1 MQLGVLATAR
11 SPRGRPRLLRAPP
24 WGPPPLLSHTHP
36 VLVVRSAQPNRRNR
50 PPFTP
55 PPPPDPSA
63 SPRNRL
69 SVRPESGERVA
80 AAEMESLAQRAA
92 LLRESLQK
100 SQQVTDAVVS
110 ILGSFDSRLTALD
123 SAMRPIQVRTHAVRT
138 AHENI
143 DRTLRSA
150 DVILTQF
157 DRTREAEREIQKG
170 PHENLQGF
178 LDAVDRLRSIER
190 FFSSN
195 RSYRS
200 SDGVLNHV
208 NALLSKALVRMEGE
222 FQNQLSQR
230 SKPMEP
236 DRLFDCLPSTL
247 RPSSESQP
255 EGGKNPSE
263 NQQNP
268 EAVVYSPPALIE
280 PKFVPLLSKLAQ
292 QLVQAGC
299 QQQCSEIYSEAR
311 SSALESSLKNL
322 GVEKLSKDEVQKMP
336 WEILESKIGNWIHFM
351 RIAVK
356 LLFAGERQL
365 CDQVFECS
373 QSLRDKCFA
382 AITKNSLATL
392 LSFGEAIAMSKRS
405 PEKLFVLLDMYEI
418 MCELQTEIDT
428 IFVGESGSQMRASAL
443 SLTKCLAQTAQKTFS
458 DFEEAVEKDAT
469 KNIHTD
475 GTVHPLTS
483 YVINYVKFLF
493 DYQSTLKQLF
503 QEFKE
508 DGTGSELAAV
518 TMKIMQALQNN
529 LEAKAKQ
536 YKDPALMHIFLMN
549 NIHYIVKSV
558 RRSEAKDLLG
568 DDWIQRH
575 RRIVQQNA
583 NQYRRIAWA
592 KVLQCLSGQG
602 LTSSGGSGHVGSD
615 GGNSSGA
622 SRTAVK
628 ERFRSFNVLFEE
640 IYHKQCG
647 WSVPDTEL
655 RESLRLA
662 VAEILLPAYRSFIKR
677 FGPLIENSKAP
688 GKYVKHTPEQ
698 LELLLGNLFEGKQE
712 RA

>member
-1 MQLGVLATAR
+1 
-11 SPRGRPRLLRAPP
+11 
-24 WGPPPLLSHTHP
+24 
-36 VLVVRSAQPNRRNR
+36 
-50 PPFTP
+50 
-55 PPPPDPSA
+55 
-63 SPRNRL
+63 
-69 SVRPESGERVA
+69 
-80 AAEMESLAQRAA
+80 MESLAQRAA

-110 ILGSFDSRLTALD
+110 ILGSFDSRLSALD

-170 PHENLQGF
+170 PHENLQAF

-208 NALLSKALVRMEGE
+208 NALLSKALVKMEGE

-255 EGGKNPSE
+255 DGGKNPSAGSQSE
-263 NQQNP
+263 NQQN
-268 EAVVYSPPALIE
+268 EAAVYSPPALIE

-311 SSALESSLKNL
+311 ASALESSLKNL

-428 IFVGESGSQMRASAL
+428 IFVGESCSQMRDSAL

-503 QEFKE
+503 QEFKKE

-529 LEAKAKQ
+529 LDAKAKQ

-575 RRIVQQNA
+575 RRVVQQNA
-583 NQYRRIAWA
+583 NQYRRIAWS
-592 KVLQCLSGQG
+592 KVLQYLSGQG
-602 LTSSGGSGHVGSD
+602 LTSSGGSGQVGSD

-622 SRTAVK
+622 SRAAVK

-640 IYHKQCG
+640 IYQKQCG

-688 GKYVKHTPEQ
+688 GKYVRHTPEQ

>member
-1 MQLGVLATAR
+1 
-11 SPRGRPRLLRAPP
+11 
-24 WGPPPLLSHTHP
+24 
-36 VLVVRSAQPNRRNR
+36 
-50 PPFTP
+50 
-55 PPPPDPSA
+55 
-63 SPRNRL
+63 
-69 SVRPESGERVA
+69 
-80 AAEMESLAQRAA
+80 MESLAQRAA

-100 SQQVTDAVVS
+100 SQQATDAVVS
-110 ILGSFDSRLTALD
+110 ILGSFDSRLSALD

-208 NALLSKALVRMEGE
+208 NALLSKALVKMEGE

-255 EGGKNPSE
+255 EGGKHPSTGSQSE
-263 NQQNP
+263 NQQNS
-268 EAVVYSPPALIE
+268 EAAVYSPPALIE

-311 SSALESSLKNL
+311 ASALESSLKNL
-322 GVEKLSKDEVQKMP
+322 GVEKLSKEEVQKMP

-428 IFVGESGSQMRASAL
+428 IFVGESCSQMRDSAL

-503 QEFKE
+503 QEFKKE

-529 LEAKAKQ
+529 LDAKAKQ

-583 NQYRRIAWA
+583 NQYRRIAWS

-602 LTSSGGSGHVGSD
+602 LTSSGGSGQVGSE

-622 SRTAVK
+622 SRAAVK

-640 IYHKQCG
+640 IYQKQCS

-677 FGPLIENSKAP
+677 FGPLIESSKAP

>member
-1 MQLGVLATAR
+1 
-11 SPRGRPRLLRAPP
+11 
-24 WGPPPLLSHTHP
+24 
-36 VLVVRSAQPNRRNR
+36 
-50 PPFTP
+50 
-55 PPPPDPSA
+55 
-63 SPRNRL
+63 
-69 SVRPESGERVA
+69 
-80 AAEMESLAQRAA
+80 MESLAQRAA

-100 SQQVTDAVVS
+100 NQQVTDAVVS
-110 ILGSFDSRLTALD
+110 ILGSFDSRLSALD

-200 SDGVLNHV
+200 SDGVLSHV
-208 NALLSKALVRMEGE
+208 NALLSKALVKMEGE
-222 FQNQLSQR
+222 FQNQLSRR

-236 DRLFDCLPSTL
+236 DHLFDCLPSTL

-255 EGGKNPSE
+255 EGGKNTSAGSQSE
-263 NQQNP
+263 NLQNS
-268 EAVVYSPPALIE
+268 EAAVYSPPALIE
-280 PKFVPLLSKLAQ
+280 PKFVPLLAKLAQ

-311 SSALESSLKNL
+311 ASALESSLKNL

-382 AITKNSLATL
+382 TITKNSLATL

-428 IFVGESGSQMRASAL
+428 IFVGESCYQMCDSAT

-503 QEFKE
+503 QEFKRE

-529 LEAKAKQ
+529 LDAKAKQ

-583 NQYRRIAWA
+583 NQYRRIAWQKA
-592 KVLQCLSGQG
+592 Y
-602 LTSSGGSGHVGSD
+602 LTSI
-615 GGNSSGA
+615 N
-622 SRTAVK
+622 
-628 ERFRSFNVLFEE
+628 RSL
-640 IYHKQCG
+640 
-647 WSVPDTEL
+647 
-655 RESLRLA
+655 
-662 VAEILLPAYRSFIKR
+662 
-677 FGPLIENSKAP
+677 
-688 GKYVKHTPEQ
+688 
-698 LELLLGNLFEGKQE
+698 
-712 RA
+712 

>member
-1 MQLGVLATAR
+1 
-11 SPRGRPRLLRAPP
+11 
-24 WGPPPLLSHTHP
+24 
-36 VLVVRSAQPNRRNR
+36 
-50 PPFTP
+50 
-55 PPPPDPSA
+55 
-63 SPRNRL
+63 
-69 SVRPESGERVA
+69 
-80 AAEMESLAQRAA
+80 MESLAQRAA
-92 LLRESLQK
+92 LLRESLHK

-110 ILGSFDSRLTALD
+110 ILGSFDSRLSALD

-208 NALLSKALVRMEGE
+208 NSLLSKALVKMEGE

-230 SKPMEP
+230 SI
-236 DRLFDCLPSTL
+236 F
-247 RPSSESQP
+247 SSM
-255 EGGKNPSE
+255 
-263 NQQNP
+263 
-268 EAVVYSPPALIE
+268 
-280 PKFVPLLSKLAQ
+280 
-292 QLVQAGC
+292 C
-299 QQQCSEIYSEAR
+299 SEAR
-311 SSALESSLKNL
+311 ASALESSLKNL

-351 RIAVK
+351 RIA
-356 LLFAGERQL
+356 
-365 CDQVFECS
+365 
-373 QSLRDKCFA
+373 
-382 AITKNSLATL
+382 
-392 LSFGEAIAMSKRS
+392 
-405 PEKLFVLLDMYEI
+405 
-418 MCELQTEIDT
+418 IDT
-428 IFVGESGSQMRASAL
+428 IFVGESCSQMRDSAL

-503 QEFKE
+503 QEFKKD

-529 LEAKAKQ
+529 LDAKAKQ

-583 NQYRRIAWA
+583 NQYRRIAWS

-602 LTSSGGSGHVGSD
+602 LTSSGGSGQVGSE

-622 SRTAVK
+622 SRAAVK

-640 IYHKQCG
+640 IYQKQCS

>member
-1 MQLGVLATAR
+1 
-11 SPRGRPRLLRAPP
+11 
-24 WGPPPLLSHTHP
+24 
-36 VLVVRSAQPNRRNR
+36 
-50 PPFTP
+50 
-55 PPPPDPSA
+55 
-63 SPRNRL
+63 
-69 SVRPESGERVA
+69 
-80 AAEMESLAQRAA
+80 MESLAQRAA
-92 LLRESLQK
+92 LLRESLHK

-110 ILGSFDSRLTALD
+110 ILGSFDSRLSALD

-208 NALLSKALVRMEGE
+208 NSLLSKALVKMEGE

-255 EGGKNPSE
+255 EE
-263 NQQNP
+263 NQQNSEP
-268 EAVVYSPPALIE
+268 AVYSPPALIE

-311 SSALESSLKNL
+311 ASALESSLKNL

-428 IFVGESGSQMRASAL
+428 IFVGESCSQMRDSAL

-503 QEFKE
+503 QEFKKD

-529 LEAKAKQ
+529 LDAKAKQ

-583 NQYRRIAWA
+583 NQYRRIAWS
-592 KVLQCLSGQG
+592 KGQG
-602 LTSSGGSGHVGSD
+602 LTSSGGSGQVGSE
-615 GGNSSGA
+615 GSNSSGA
-622 SRTAVK
+622 SRAAVK

-640 IYHKQCG
+640 IYQKQCS

>member
-1 MQLGVLATAR
+1 M
-11 SPRGRPRLLRAPP
+11 
-24 WGPPPLLSHTHP
+24 
-36 VLVVRSAQPNRRNR
+36 
-50 PPFTP
+50 
-55 PPPPDPSA
+55 
-63 SPRNRL
+63 
-69 SVRPESGERVA
+69 
-80 AAEMESLAQRAA
+80 
-92 LLRESLQK
+92 
-100 SQQVTDAVVS
+100 
-110 ILGSFDSRLTALD
+110 
-123 SAMRPIQVRTHAVRT
+123 
-138 AHENI
+138 
-143 DRTLRSA
+143 
-150 DVILTQF
+150 
-157 DRTREAEREIQKG
+157 EAEREIQKG
-170 PHENLQGF
+170 PNENLQGF

-195 RSYRS
+195 RSYSS
-200 SDGVLNHV
+200 SDRVLSHV
-208 NALLSKALVRMEGE
+208 NGLLSKALVKMEGE
-222 FQNQLSQR
+222 FQNQLTQR

-247 RPSSESQP
+247 RPSAESRS
-255 EGGKNPSE
+255 EGGKHPPGGAQSDNHE
-263 NQQNP
+263 TA
-268 EAVVYSPPALIE
+268 EAAVYKPPALIE
-280 PKFVPLLSKLAQ
+280 PKFVPLLAKLAQ

-299 QQQCSEIYSEAR
+299 QQQCAEIYSEAR
-311 SSALESSLKNL
+311 ASALESSLKNL

-365 CDQVFECS
+365 CDQVFQCS
-373 QSLRDKCFA
+373 QSLRDKCFS

-428 IFVGESGSQMRASAL
+428 IFVGESCSQMRDSAL

-503 QEFKE
+503 QEFKRE
-508 DGTGSELAAV
+508 DGSGSELASV
-518 TMKIMQALQNN
+518 TMSIMQALQNN
-529 LEAKAKQ
+529 LDAKAKQ

-583 NQYRRIAWA
+583 NQYRRVAWS

-602 LTSSGGSGHVGSD
+602 LTSSGGSGQVGSE

-628 ERFRSFNVLFEE
+628 ERSFNLQFEE
-640 IYHKQCG
+640 IYQKQCG
-647 WSVPDTEL
+647 WSVPDSEL

-662 VAEILLPAYRSFIKR
+662 VAEILLPAYRSFQKR

-698 LELLLGNLFEGKQE
+698 LELFLGNLFEGKQE
-712 RA
+712 LDRSDEFELLCICSGLLVTSGL

>member
-1 MQLGVLATAR
+1 
-11 SPRGRPRLLRAPP
+11 
-24 WGPPPLLSHTHP
+24 
-36 VLVVRSAQPNRRNR
+36 
-50 PPFTP
+50 
-55 PPPPDPSA
+55 
-63 SPRNRL
+63 
-69 SVRPESGERVA
+69 
-80 AAEMESLAQRAA
+80 MESLAQRAA

-428 IFVGESGSQMRASAL
+428 IFVGESGSQMRDSAL

>member
-1 MQLGVLATAR
+1 
-11 SPRGRPRLLRAPP
+11 
-24 WGPPPLLSHTHP
+24 
-36 VLVVRSAQPNRRNR
+36 
-50 PPFTP
+50 
-55 PPPPDPSA
+55 
-63 SPRNRL
+63 
-69 SVRPESGERVA
+69 
-80 AAEMESLAQRAA
+80 MESLAQRAA

-110 ILGSFDSRLTALD
+110 ILGSFDSRLSGLD
-123 SAMRPIQVRTHAVRT
+123 AAMRPIQDRTFAVRT

-195 RSYRS
+195 RSYRA
-200 SDGVLNHV
+200 SDGVLSHV
-208 NALLSKALVRMEGE
+208 NALLSKALVKMEGE
-222 FQNQLSQR
+222 FQTQLSQR
-230 SKPMEP
+230 SKPIEP

-247 RPSSESQP
+247 RPSSESQS
-255 EGGKNPSE
+255 EGGKNPSAGSE
-263 NQQNP
+263 NQQSA
-268 EAVVYSPPALIE
+268 EAAVYSPPALIE
-280 PKFVPLLSKLAQ
+280 PKFVPLLAKLAQ

-311 SSALESSLKNL
+311 ASALESSLKNL

-428 IFVGESGSQMRASAL
+428 IFVGESCSQMRDSAL

-503 QEFKE
+503 QEFKRE

-518 TMKIMQALQNN
+518 TMSIMQALQNN

-536 YKDPALMHIFLMN
+536 YKDPALMHVFLMN

-583 NQYRRIAWA
+583 NQYRRIAWS

-602 LTSSGGSGHVGSD
+602 LTSSGGSGQVGSD

-622 SRTAVK
+622 SRAAVK
-628 ERFRSFNVLFEE
+628 ERFRSFNMLFEE
-640 IYHKQCG
+640 IYQKQCG

-662 VAEILLPAYRSFIKR
+662 VAEILLPAYRSFLKR

-688 GKYVKHTPEQ
+688 GKYVRHTPEQ

>member
-1 MQLGVLATAR
+1 
-11 SPRGRPRLLRAPP
+11 
-24 WGPPPLLSHTHP
+24 
-36 VLVVRSAQPNRRNR
+36 
-50 PPFTP
+50 
-55 PPPPDPSA
+55 
-63 SPRNRL
+63 
-69 SVRPESGERVA
+69 VA
-80 AAEMESLAQRAA
+80 AVEMESLAQRAA

-428 IFVGESGSQMRASAL
+428 IFVGESGSQMRDSAL